1 MLGSG
6 PLERNVFQLYTRYC
20 ESSKSLEGYCGMG
33 RVPQCHL
40 LTPFQEGT
48 YNKLLAQEK
57 NLNSA
62 SKVANRIIV
71 VILK

>member
-1 MLGSG
+1 
-6 PLERNVFQLYTRYC
+6 
-20 ESSKSLEGYCGMG
+20 MG
-33 RVPQCHL
+33 RVPQCRL
-40 LTPFQEGT
+40 LMPFHEGT

-71 VILK
+71 VIVK

>member
-1 MLGSG
+1 
-6 PLERNVFQLYTRYC
+6 
-20 ESSKSLEGYCGMG
+20 MG

-40 LTPFQEGT
+40 LMPFQEGT
-48 YNKLLAQEK
+48 YIKLLAQEK

-62 SKVANRIIV
+62 GKVANRIIV